1 MDKTQLGRAGE
12 LAIALYSIV
21 SSDGELQLFTPV
33 ADDDHI
39 DATAGRRGGM
49 PAIAIQ
55 VKTAREVDRNGSV
68 EAKADYPVGHIREHR
83 AFLYAVLLMPSVTI
97 EAAWIVPSPDFNRLA
112 YRHTAGDREILEFRG
127 DPVRDDR
134 YSSFRL
140 APLDIGPRLL
150 SVIDSLEEGIP
161 LGLLHGAEGLMLA
174 ARPEPNRRR
183 PRSVR

>member
-68 EAKADYPVGHIREHR
+68 EA
-83 AFLYAVLLMPSVTI
+83 T
-97 EAAWIVPSPDFNRLA
+97 DFNRLA